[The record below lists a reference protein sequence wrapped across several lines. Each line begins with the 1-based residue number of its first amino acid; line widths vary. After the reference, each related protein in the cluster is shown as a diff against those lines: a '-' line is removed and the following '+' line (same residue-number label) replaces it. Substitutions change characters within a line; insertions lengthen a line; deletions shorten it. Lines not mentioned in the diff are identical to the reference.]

1 MLTHV
6 VLEIVTECVPRVVQV
21 VTVTTTDA
29 PHVAGLEHPGTVML
43 VLIVK
48 QENILTLQ
56 VQRAQ
61 IVLQDPFLLHVQQHV
76 QRVMQANNLG
86 KAQVSVVI
94 VKLENSQSL
103 VQCRAVIVRQEK
115 SRHGLA
121 KRRVGIATMER
132 FKTLQEKP
140 YVNVVQSENLQ
151 QMLILPP
158 TPNAQSA
165 MLESTNLIQE

>member
-1 MLTHV
+1 
-6 VLEIVTECVPRVVQV
+6 
-21 VTVTTTDA
+21 
-29 PHVAGLEHPGTVML
+29 
-43 VLIVK
+43 
-48 QENILTLQ
+48 
-56 VQRAQ
+56 
-61 IVLQDPFLLHVQQHV
+61 
-76 QRVMQANNLG
+76 MQANNLG

-165 MLESTNLIQE
+165 MLESTNLLQE